1 MKAILPDFERETAVP
16 LYLQLFG
23 HMRDMILSGDISPG
37 EKLPSLRNLSE
48 SLEISLTTVSQAYD
62 QLLVEGYIHSIPKRG
77 YFVSEMYYPG
87 PAVSEDAATEDKAA
101 HAHRSSAEEPR
112 PQAFRAAEGP
122 VINVPEMAYDLS
134 SFDFVKWKK

>member
-62 QLLVEGYIHSIPKRG
+62 QLLVEGYVHSIPKRG

-87 PAVSEDAATEDKAA
+87 LPGGKGSVPIENTAFLRVC
-101 HAHRSSAEEPR
+101 
-112 PQAFRAAEGP
+112 PQKLIR
-122 VINVPEMAYDLS
+122 VLLLS
-134 SFDFVKWKK
+134 